1 MIQSELV
8 EYIAKAKAEGH
19 DLKTVKSVLQQQGWS
34 EEDINESLVAA
45 TMPSAPAKKE
55 QKLQA
60 PSHKQ
65 SRQLQVPDYYISPI
79 STILSIVL
87 IATLVTLTGRI
98 IGDIEDIIAPYAAS
112 GFYETTQYQ
121 QLLEKHYPNTIPA
134 PEVEKIRIAYNDRH
148 DADSVTHL
156 FVVGIVSALFWGVA
170 FLVHFSLA
178 KSHRQYLPLSVPY
191 FLTAGLYLVIAL
203 FEIILRLFDNQAQM
217 AVYVMLFLFIAVVTT
232 AFIFYQKRSHA
243 EKQL

>member
-19 DLKTVKSVLQQQGWS
+19 DLKTVKSVLQQQGWP

-65 SRQLQVPDYYISPI
+65 SRQLQVPDYYISPL
-79 STILSIVL
+79 SMILGIVL
-87 IATLVTLTGRI
+87 LVSLITLTGRVI
-98 IGDIEDIIAPYAAS
+98 TDIEEAIAPYASSNIYDTPA
-112 GFYETTQYQ
+112 YAQIA
-121 QLLEKHYPNTIPA
+121 EKYSKNTIPNEA
-134 PEVEKIRIAYNDRH
+134 LEKLRTVYDARH
-148 DADSVTHL
+148 EADSVTHL
-156 FVVGIVSALFWGVA
+156 FVVGIASAIFWVIA
-170 FLVHFSLA
+170 FIVHVLIA
-178 KSHRQYLPLSVPY
+178 GAHKQYLPLSVPY
-191 FLTAGLYLVIAL
+191 FLTAGVYLLIAL
-203 FEIILRLFDNQAQM
+203 FEIISRLFERQAQA
-217 AVYVMLFLFIAVVTT
+217 AVYTVLILFIVIVTA
-232 AFIFYQKRSHA
+232 AFIFYQRRGHA